1 MDSISMQSNSTPV
14 LQEEIAG
21 PAPAFAPIQRQQRFA
36 SMDVLRGIAL
46 LGILIANVS
55 DFGLPGWDYL
65 VPLSTSKPVFT
76 GPHAAANT
84 AIWFARWLIM
94 EGKMRALF
102 SLLFG
107 AGVILLTGR
116 IEQRQGQ
123 GRAADIYLRRNMWLV
138 LFGVLHGYLLYHGDI
153 LYFYGLIALLFI
165 YPCRNLQPRTL
176 TIAGVCLLVL
186 STCIN
191 PFAGGTAIRDLVLHE
206 RVVGA
211 EHARQ
216 AGEKLSASQQEDLRL
231 WQAREQSWRPVRMRW
246 QRILRQGVVASSPTS
261 DEKYRQ

>member
-1 MDSISMQSNSTPV
+1 MDSISMQSNNTPV

-21 PAPAFAPIQRQQRFA
+21 PAPAFAPIQRQQCFA

-116 IEQRQGQ
+116 IEHLQGQ
-123 GRAADIYLRRNMWLV
+123 DSPCKAPGKPPPLFRIQVANRFGAVMCAEPFLRAP
-138 LFGVLHGYLLYHGDI
+138 
-153 LYFYGLIALLFI
+153 AL
-165 YPCRNLQPRTL
+165 T
-176 TIAGVCLLVL
+176 
-186 STCIN
+186 
-191 PFAGGTAIRDLVLHE
+191 
-206 RVVGA
+206 
-211 EHARQ
+211 
-216 AGEKLSASQQEDLRL
+216 
-231 WQAREQSWRPVRMRW
+231 
-246 QRILRQGVVASSPTS
+246 
-261 DEKYRQ
+261 